1 MPGPDWLTVIEW
13 DASGVSDLVTIPLKQ
28 KGVLLAPAPNPVR
41 GATHFGFALAHSA
54 QAELTLT
61 DVAGRRI
68 ATVACGHFGA
78 GLHEIGW
85 RPGGVPAG
93 IYQTLLRLD
102 GRQVDSR
109 RILVLSGE

>member
-1 MPGPDWLTVIEW
+1 MKPWIQSPQLCMRPSTR
-13 DASGVSDLVTIPLKQ
+13 
-28 KGVLLAPAPNPVR
+28 LATWTGKCCAPHPVR
-41 GATHFGFALAHSA
+41 EATSLGFALARPV
-54 QAELTLT
+54 QAELMLT
-61 DVAGRRI
+61 DVTGRRV

-78 GLHEIGW
+78 GLHEITW
-85 RPGGVPAG
+85 RPGDVPAG